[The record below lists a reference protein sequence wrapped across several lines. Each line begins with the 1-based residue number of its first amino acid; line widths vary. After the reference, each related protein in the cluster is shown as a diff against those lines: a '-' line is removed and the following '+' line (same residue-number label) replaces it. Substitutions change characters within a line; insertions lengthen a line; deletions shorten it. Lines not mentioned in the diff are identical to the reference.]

1 MLRQITSRV
10 RASSLSL
17 RTQVRRSFTLDI
29 SSAKSRATNWEP
41 ALRLPPNP
49 PQNNASDIEDTSNIP
64 WVATYSAFDPD
75 MIRSLLMSGPS
86 WTQEFDSVSENTIS
100 EAQKA
105 KAAKSTTPE
114 EHDDTTRMTTY
125 SAFDPDMICP
135 LLPSVK
141 QSSFH
146 FEPKGSKNAKPWLYS
161 LLAFLQSKAGITF
174 EIVRGGSGELE
185 TTHRIGGLQA
195 LLYGVLEPGNG
206 KGKKGVAA

>member
-75 MIRSLLMSGPS
+75 MIRPLLMSGPS
-86 WTQEFDSVSENTIS
+86 WTGIRFCLR
-100 EAQKA
+100 
-105 KAAKSTTPE
+105 
-114 EHDDTTRMTTY
+114 EHNFGGTESKGGKIINSRRTR
-125 SAFDPDMICP
+125 
-135 LLPSVK
+135 
-141 QSSFH
+141 
-146 FEPKGSKNAKPWLYS
+146 
-161 LLAFLQSKAGITF
+161 
-174 EIVRGGSGELE
+174 
-185 TTHRIGGLQA
+185 
-195 LLYGVLEPGNG
+195 
-206 KGKKGVAA
+206 